1 MMSGRLGVLVVVGAL
16 LWAPAPG
23 YAQEASLSGTVTD
36 STGAVLPGVTVS
48 AVNEASGN
56 VFEAVTDERGTYRM
70 PTRTG
75 TFRVTA
81 ALAGFTDVTRTGV
94 MLLVGQQAV
103 VNIELTLS
111 SLAESVTVTGEAPLL
126 ETTSSSMAGNI
137 DPRQMQEL
145 PLNGRNWMD
154 LTLLAPGARGNASA
168 DTPLQGQGFW
178 QLNVDGQQVTQLLAG
193 TQQPRYS
200 RDAIA
205 EFEFVSNRFDATQGR
220 SAGVQV
226 NAITKGGTNTPA
238 GTFSGFFRD
247 DRFNAADFIEDRVL
261 PYSNQQLSATFGG
274 PIRRDRIHFFANYEF
289 EREPQTVTYNSPYPS
304 FNIDQSAKRN
314 QHLYGGR
321 IDTQFTPRQR
331 LAVRFSRY
339 DQHVPFLTGGGGGLH
354 PSAAGFADRAANQ
367 WFGTLTQVLSNRAIN
382 EIKTGYAKYNWTNDN
397 YVIDERIGGR
407 GIEDFASG
415 RSIPRIVLRGYQIG
429 AATNSPQ
436 DIAWSTTSI
445 RDDFTLT
452 YNAKGRH
459 DLKLG
464 GEYLRTFS
472 YLLWCSF
479 CNGRLDANGGAVP
492 ANVESLFP
500 VWDNPSTWNLNALSP
515 LSVRYRQ
522 SVGDFEIENPR
533 HIWAA
538 WLQDDW
544 HLTDRLTAN
553 LGIRYD
559 LDLGGIGEN
568 VDLQPWMSTER
579 RGPDTNNVAPR
590 LGFAYSLTDRTVVR
604 GGYGLY
610 FTQLE
615 NDAVHQ
621 PTLFKQIAI
630 PEVRYDG
637 RADFASNPFN
647 GPVPTYDQVIA
658 SLCSTS
664 NTPGCVRRDITSEI
678 PTPGYS
684 ISYSHQASF
693 GVQRQLGPSMSIE
706 SNYVYTG
713 SRKDEVTRNMNL
725 TYNPATGTNYP
736 SADISRRPFPEWGFV
751 LGEWMIGRSNYHG
764 WETAFTKRFSDR
776 WQAGATY
783 ALGFLKDSP
792 GPVCEVFRDSEGL
805 ADCRPL
811 TFPVA
816 RDVGDDYD
824 WAAGDQRHRAVFNGI
839 WEVGAGFQVS
849 GLYFYGSG
857 LRNTTTFGSDL
868 RDTGTGL
875 AGRLRP
881 DGTIIPRAGLVGE
894 AVHRVDARVQRRF
907 AFGPMRVDGIL
918 EIFNVFNRENFGSYI
933 TDVSAP
939 NYGAATFNNNIAFQP
954 RSLQLGFR
962 ASF

>member
-1 MMSGRLGVLVVVGAL
+1 MMLGRLAIVLVLAGMLAIPDAV
-16 LWAPAPG
+16 
-23 YAQEASLSGTVTD
+23 YAQEATLTGTITD
-36 STGAVLPGVTVS
+36 TTRAVLPGVTVT

-56 VFEAVTDERGTYRM
+56 TFETVTDERGQFRM

-75 TFRVTA
+75 TFRITA
-81 ALAGFTDVTRTGV
+81 TLPGFTSVARTV
-94 MLLVGQQAV
+94 ELLVGQTAT
-103 VNIELTLS
+103 VNLELSLS
-111 SLAESVTVTGEAPLL
+111 TVQEQVTVNAEAPLL
-126 ETTSSSMAGNI
+126 ETTSSSVAGNI

-154 LTLLAPGARGNASA
+154 LTLLAPGARGNASS
-168 DTPLQGQGFW
+168 DVPLQGQGFW
-178 QLNVDGQQVTQLLAG
+178 QLNMDGQQVTQLLAG

-226 NAITKGGTNTPA
+226 NAITKGGTNTPS

-247 DRFNAADFIEDRVL
+247 DTFNSADFIEHRVL

-274 PIRRDRIHFFANYEF
+274 PIRRDRMHFFVNYEY
-289 EREPQTVTYNSPYPS
+289 EREPQTVTYSSPYPS
-304 FNIDQSAKRN
+304 FNIDHTETRN
-314 QHLYGGR
+314 QHLYGTR
-321 IDTQFTPRQR
+321 LDTQFTPRMR

-339 DQHVPFLTGGGGGLH
+339 DQFLPFLTGGGGNIH
-354 PSAAGFADRAANQ
+354 PSAEAFADRQANQ
-367 WFGTLTQVLSNRAIN
+367 WFGTFTQVLSARAIN
-382 EIKTGYAKYNWTNDN
+382 EVKAGYAKYNWTNDN
-397 YVIDERIGGR
+397 YVLLPGG
-407 GIEDFASG
+407 SG
-415 RSIPRIVLRGYQIG
+415 EVSPSSFLSGTRVPRVVLRGYQIG

-445 RDDFTLT
+445 RDDFTVS

-459 DLKLG
+459 DLKAG

-479 CNGRLDANGGAVP
+479 CNGRLDANRGAAP
-492 ANVESLFP
+492 ANLEALFP
-500 VWDNPSTWNLNALSP
+500 VFNDPSTWNLNALSP

-522 SVGDFEIENPR
+522 SVGNGELENPR

-544 HLTDRLTAN
+544 HLTERLTLN

-568 VDLQPWMSTER
+568 VELLPWMSID
-579 RGPDTNNVAPR
+579 RGSDTNNVAPR
-590 LGFAYSLTDRTVVR
+590 LGFAYSLDDRTVLR
-604 GGYGLY
+604 GGYGVY

-621 PTLFKQIAI
+621 PTLFTQIAI
-630 PEVRYDG
+630 PEVLYDG
-637 RADFASNPFN
+637 RPDFASNPFN
-647 GPVPTYDQVIA
+647 GPAPTYEQVIA
-658 SLCSTS
+658 SLCSTRDV
-664 NTPGCVRRDITSEI
+664 PGCVRRDITSEI

-684 ISYSHQASF
+684 MSYSHQSSI
-693 GVQRQLGPSMSIE
+693 GVQRQLGSAMSIE
-706 SNYVYTG
+706 SNYVFTG
-713 SRKDEVTRNMNL
+713 SRKEEVTRNMNL
-725 TYNPATGTNYP
+725 TYNPETGANYP
-736 SADISRRPFPEWGFV
+736 ASDISRRPFPNWGFV

-764 WETAFTKRFSDR
+764 WETAFTKRFSNR

-783 ALGFLKDSP
+783 TLGFLKDSP
-792 GPVCEVFRDSEGL
+792 GPVCEAFRDAEGL
-805 ADCRPL
+805 ADCRPIS
-811 TFPVA
+811 FPLA
-816 RDVGDDYD
+816 ADVGDDYD

-839 WEVGAGFQVS
+839 VELGAGFQLS

-857 LRNTTTFGSDL
+857 LRSGTSYGSDV
-868 RDTGTGL
+868 RDTGTGQ

-881 DGTIIPRAGLVGE
+881 DGTIIPRAGFVAE
-894 AVHRVDARVQRRF
+894 SVHRVDTRFQKRF
-907 AFGPMRVDGIL
+907 ALGRVRIDGIV
-918 EIFNVFNRENFGSYI
+918 EVFNLFNRENFGSYV
-933 TDVSAP
+933 TDLSAS
-939 NYGAATFNNNIAFQP
+939 NYGEPEFNNNIAFQP

-962 ASF
+962 ATF